1 MAYEVINPRLILKR
15 FTDIKLLRRFW
26 EQYFPEKELNWKY
39 SRDELVN
46 ILAIPPTDAD
56 EAQRLAYI
64 NTLYSFDIIFNKA
77 ISLKGLKQQLNHLKI
92 RLDSN
97 IENAQKTIADIVLW
111 VYLKY
116 PEKWEQLVLSYE
128 IKSIAKWSRYNLE
141 EIRDEIPMR
150 SSIQSFI
157 ANLKHVLKMDKLAE
171 DSASY
176 QIFKYDHT
184 TTAYVIVLNNAYFD
198 ESSSSLEVFLK
209 NKLFFLHDE
218 DTNQL
223 MLYSSRMEKDIG
235 YFAKIFARD
244 ILNSRPIITPTPQ
257 YNLNVFRTMNLEL
270 DGKEFGIEL
279 AFVSELRIDFIGVQG
294 ASIKFTNKYRSV
306 YETIR
311 SKFAESLFELVEI
324 RKAGLHI
331 QMKDKN
337 GNLREFDIYINDKG
351 SNIYELAPEVYAP
364 INALL
369 KKYRIIQVCVS

>member
-26 EQYFPEKELNWKY
+26 EQYFPEKKLNWKY

-46 ILAIPPTDAD
+46 ILAIPPTDAV

-141 EIRDEIPMR
+141 EIRDEIPMS

-157 ANLKHVLKMDKLAE
+157 AIYGE
-171 DSASY
+171 SE
-176 QIFKYDHT
+176 FFP
-184 TTAYVIVLNNAYFD
+184 YF
-198 ESSSSLEVFLK
+198 
-209 NKLFFLHDE
+209 
-218 DTNQL
+218 T
-223 MLYSSRMEKDIG
+223 
-235 YFAKIFARD
+235 
-244 ILNSRPIITPTPQ
+244 IL
-257 YNLNVFRTMNLEL
+257 
-270 DGKEFGIEL
+270 GWK
-279 AFVSELRIDFIGVQG
+279 
-294 ASIKFTNKYRSV
+294 
-306 YETIR
+306 
-311 SKFAESLFELVEI
+311 
-324 RKAGLHI
+324 
-331 QMKDKN
+331 
-337 GNLREFDIYINDKG
+337 
-351 SNIYELAPEVYAP
+351 
-364 INALL
+364 
-369 KKYRIIQVCVS
+369 